1 MSKLYSERTHF
12 TVRMVENMAKMKI
25 AVLFGGASSEHEV
38 SLVSAYSVLT
48 NIPKDKYDV
57 MCIGITK
64 KGHWLCYPGEYE
76 DIRTGEWE
84 NNPDN
89 CTAVISP
96 DTVSKGVILL
106 GADDKCYIRRLD
118 AVFPVLHGRFGEDG
132 TVQAK
137 SGETGIFIYP
147 GYRFRAVDALIT
159 NFHLPQSTL
168 LMLVSA
174 FYDREHILEAYRTAV
189 KERYRFFSFGD
200 AMLIQ

>member
-1 MSKLYSERTHF
+1 
-12 TVRMVENMAKMKI
+12 MAKMKI

-89 CTAVISP
+89 CTAVISSAR
-96 DTVSKGVILL
+96 TTSATYAALTR
-106 GADDKCYIRRLD
+106 CSRCCT
-118 AVFPVLHGRFGEDG
+118 ED
-132 TVQAK
+132 
-137 SGETGIFIYP
+137 
-147 GYRFRAVDALIT
+147 
-159 NFHLPQSTL
+159 
-168 LMLVSA
+168 SA
-174 FYDREHILEAYRTAV
+174 RTAPC
-189 KERYRFFSFGD
+189 RLCALSLGFP
-200 AMLIQ
+200 A

>member
-48 NIPKDKYDV
+48 NIPNDKYDV

-89 CTAVISP
+89 CTAVITP
-96 DTVSKGVILL
+96 LLTVSG
-106 GADDKCYIRRLD
+106 
-118 AVFPVLHGRFGEDG
+118 
-132 TVQAK
+132 
-137 SGETGIFIYP
+137 
-147 GYRFRAVDALIT
+147 LIT
-159 NFHLPQSTL
+159 AVQSAREL
-168 LMLVSA
+168 SSSA
-174 FYDREHILEAYRTAV
+174 RTTSATYAALTRCSRCCTEDSARTAPC
-189 KERYRFFSFGD
+189 RRCAHSRGFP
-200 AMLIQ
+200 A

>member
-1 MSKLYSERTHF
+1 
-12 TVRMVENMAKMKI
+12 MVENMAKMKI

-106 GADDKCYIRRLD
+106 GA
-118 AVFPVLHGRFGEDG
+118 GRPSATYAALTRCSRCCTED
-132 TVQAK
+132 
-137 SGETGIFIYP
+137 
-147 GYRFRAVDALIT
+147 
-159 NFHLPQSTL
+159 
-168 LMLVSA
+168 SA
-174 FYDREHILEAYRTAV
+174 RTAPC
-189 KERYRFFSFGD
+189 RLCALSLGFP
-200 AMLIQ
+200 A

>member
-1 MSKLYSERTHF
+1 
-12 TVRMVENMAKMKI
+12 MAKMKI

-96 DTVSKGVILL
+96 IQSARELSSSARTTSATYAALTR
-106 GADDKCYIRRLD
+106 CSRCCT
-118 AVFPVLHGRFGEDG
+118 ED
-132 TVQAK
+132 
-137 SGETGIFIYP
+137 
-147 GYRFRAVDALIT
+147 
-159 NFHLPQSTL
+159 
-168 LMLVSA
+168 SA
-174 FYDREHILEAYRTAV
+174 RTAPC
-189 KERYRFFSFGD
+189 RLCAHSRGFP
-200 AMLIQ
+200 A

>member
-1 MSKLYSERTHF
+1 
-12 TVRMVENMAKMKI
+12 MAKMKI

-118 AVFPVLHGRFGEDG
+118 AVFPGAARKIRRGRHRAGSVRTRGASLRRLRHDQQRRLHG
-132 TVQAK
+132 
-137 SGETGIFIYP
+137 
-147 GYRFRAVDALIT
+147 
-159 NFHLPQSTL
+159 
-168 LMLVSA
+168 
-174 FYDREHILEAYRTAV
+174 
-189 KERYRFFSFGD
+189 
-200 AMLIQ
+200 